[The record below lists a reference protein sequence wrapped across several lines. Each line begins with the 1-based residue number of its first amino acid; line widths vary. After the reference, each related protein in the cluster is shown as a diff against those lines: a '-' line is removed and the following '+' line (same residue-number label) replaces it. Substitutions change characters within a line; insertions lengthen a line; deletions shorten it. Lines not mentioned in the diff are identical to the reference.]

1 MRVKASATLV
11 IFPQGESSAV
21 YNYLTKD
28 TITADAKA
36 LSGYLAVK
44 DWATAEEIV
53 SRHPDFDPAS
63 ITEELDQLVAC
74 GIFIAEGSTAAA
86 LEAKYLREW
95 DFGPTASIFH
105 FSVIDNAFESVE
117 FGIARQKERAAHDPS
132 PKLYWRDDAP
142 DVKLPM
148 VAHEAAI
155 ALMAKRRT
163 RRNVTE
169 QSITLQQL
177 SACLYAGLGITGF
190 IQTETAVLPLKM
202 TPSGGARNPYEAYVW
217 AQNVDGLARGIYHY
231 SATTHALTR
240 VNNVPHFPPQD
251 LVQAQDWADQ
261 MPAMILL
268 VAVLER
274 TGWKY
279 MEPNAYRVVL
289 IEAGHIAQN
298 IMVAA
303 TEQNLTC
310 CPTAALV
317 HGRISALLKLE
328 KLTHAPIYALTL
340 GHPGPD
346 LDKTYSIAEGLALG

>member
-1 MRVKASATLV
+1 
-11 IFPQGESSAV
+11 
-21 YNYLTKD
+21 
-28 TITADAKA
+28 
-36 LSGYLAVK
+36 
-44 DWATAEEIV
+44 
-53 SRHPDFDPAS
+53 
-63 ITEELDQLVAC
+63 
-74 GIFIAEGSTAAA
+74 
-86 LEAKYLREW
+86 
-95 DFGPTASIFH
+95 
-105 FSVIDNAFESVE
+105 
-117 FGIARQKERAAHDPS
+117 
-132 PKLYWRDDAP
+132 
-142 DVKLPM
+142 
-148 VAHEAAI
+148 
-155 ALMAKRRT
+155 
-163 RRNVTE
+163 
-169 QSITLQQL
+169 
-177 SACLYAGLGITGF
+177 
-190 IQTETAVLPLKM
+190 M

-240 VNNVPHFPPQD
+240 VNDVPDFPPQD

-261 MPAMILL
+261 MSATILL
-268 VAVLER
+268 VGVLGR

-298 IMVAA
+298 IMLAA